1 MDFTKKDKL
10 RLLEKALRLCLF
22 CHGYLSDIESVEM
35 KSTLIWSPLFPHKIF
50 SQEISDRQV
59 PPSLSLSI
67 WIYLPPPPLCLTH
80 SLLTLLEAP
89 WSSHTL
95 FTPWLPRHSSFTLF
109 FSFGSFFVLFL
120 PLLLLPCPPTR
131 DWAGQPFAV
140 LLPQLT
146 HTDIPGPVSKGRPTV
161 SFQPPAASWP
171 NYIPT
176 VKEK

>member
-59 PPSLSLSI
+59 PLSLSLSLSLNMNI
-67 WIYLPPPPLCLTH
+67 SATTTLSH
-80 SLLTLLEAP
+80 SLSSHYL

-109 FSFGSFFVLFL
+109 FLLRLLFCPFPPSPTP
-120 PLLLLPCPPTR
+120 PLSSHSWLSRSAFCRPASPT
-131 DWAGQPFAV
+131 D
-140 LLPQLT
+140 T
-146 HTDIPGPVSKGRPTV
+146 HWHSRACLQG
-161 SFQPPAASWP
+161 
-171 NYIPT
+171 
-176 VKEK
+176 

>member
-80 SLLTLLEAP
+80 SLLTIFEAP
-89 WSSHTL
+89 TPCSHLGSLVTL
-95 FTPWLPRHSSFTLF
+95 VLLFF

>member
-80 SLLTLLEAP
+80 SLLTIFEAP
-89 WSSHTL
+89 TPCSHLGSLVTLVLLFFFLLRLLFCPFPPSPTPPLSSHS
-95 FTPWLPRHSSFTLF
+95 WLSRSAFCRPASPTDTHWHSRACLQ
-109 FSFGSFFVLFL
+109 G
-120 PLLLLPCPPTR
+120 
-131 DWAGQPFAV
+131 
-140 LLPQLT
+140 
-146 HTDIPGPVSKGRPTV
+146 
-161 SFQPPAASWP
+161 
-171 NYIPT
+171 
-176 VKEK
+176 